1 MPVICRA
8 KPCLAHKF
16 RAVGCLDAHIF
27 ILCLINLF
35 MSVTNG
41 SIGARLDRTQ
51 GTGPFT
57 WTFWDL
63 TSFSNFK
70 CFWLFRSPGRKPSP
84 CAVSSGQVDDFAPA
98 LLFVQS
104 VPPSVLHG

>member
-16 RAVGCLDAHIF
+16 RVVGCLDPHIF

-35 MSVTNG
+35 MGVTNG

-51 GTGPFT
+51 GYR
-57 WTFWDL
+57 
-63 TSFSNFK
+63 SFYMGLLGFN
-70 CFWLFRSPGRKPSP
+70 
-84 CAVSSGQVDDFAPA
+84 
-98 LLFVQS
+98 LLFKF
-104 VPPSVLHG
+104 

>member
-16 RAVGCLDAHIF
+16 RAVGCLDPHIF

-35 MSVTNG
+35 MGVTNS

-51 GTGPFT
+51 WYRPFYMGLLG
-57 WTFWDL
+57 FD
-63 TSFSNFK
+63 
-70 CFWLFRSPGRKPSP
+70 
-84 CAVSSGQVDDFAPA
+84 
-98 LLFVQS
+98 LLFKF
-104 VPPSVLHG
+104 

>member
-35 MSVTNG
+35 MGVTNG

-51 GTGPFT
+51 WYRSFYM
-57 WTFWDL
+57 DL
-63 TSFSNFK
+63 LGF
-70 CFWLFRSPGRKPSP
+70 
-84 CAVSSGQVDDFAPA
+84 D
-98 LLFVQS
+98 LLFKF
-104 VPPSVLHG
+104 